1 MTASPKGQARGLI
14 SQVTGQAGQP
24 APRVFMPACPAQ
36 SKPTPLHALHAK
48 WNARLVDFAGWHLP
62 LSYPSGTLAEHQA
75 TREGATLFDVS
86 HMAQLV
92 LRGERA
98 AEALARILPA
108 DILGLAPGQSKYTVM
123 LNHDGGAID
132 DLIVTNDGPRGLFI
146 VANAARR
153 QADLAH
159 LRQNLP
165 TDCELEEIT
174 DHALIAVQGPQAAK
188 SLAPLLPQAGELPFM
203 QAAWQSLPNATE
215 VRVSRSG
222 YTGEDGFEIALP
234 AEAAAGFCRTLVQDH
249 GVLPAGLGAR
259 DTLRIEAALCLYGH
273 ELGEDFSP
281 LEAGLIW
288 TIPKAR
294 RESADYIGGD
304 ALRRQLS
311 SGPARKLV
319 GIRPEGRGILR
330 AGTAL
335 LSESGAQIGEI
346 SSGVFSPTLQAPIAL
361 GFVSPPE
368 ANIGEALFA
377 EIRGKSFRSRICQT
391 PFVPHRYAASQS

>member
-1 MTASPKGQARGLI
+1 
-14 SQVTGQAGQP
+14 
-24 APRVFMPACPAQ
+24 MPACSAQ

-62 LSYPSGTLAEHQA
+62 LSYPAGTLAEHQA
-75 TREGATLFDVS
+75 AREGAALFDVS

-92 LRGERA
+92 LRGDRA

-108 DILGLAPGQSKYTVM
+108 DISALAAGQSKYSVM

-153 QADLAH
+153 EADLAH

-165 TDCELEEIT
+165 GDCELEEIT

-188 SLAPLLPQAGELPFM
+188 ALAPLLPEAGELRFM
-203 QAAWQSLPNATE
+203 QTAWQRLPDSAAE

-234 AEAAAGFCRTLVQDH
+234 AGQSEAFCRALVQDH
-249 GVLPAGLGAR
+249 GVIPAGLGAR

-294 RESADYIGGD
+294 RESADFIGGE
-304 ALRRQLS
+304 ALRRQLRD
-311 SGPARKLV
+311 GPARKLV

-330 AGTAL
+330 AGTPL
-335 LSESGAQIGEI
+335 LDESGESLGEV

-361 GFVSPPE
+361 GFVSTPA
-368 ANIGEALFA
+368 ANIGAALCA
-377 EIRGKSFRSRICQT
+377 EIRGKTIACRICQT
-391 PFVPHRYAASQS
+391 PFVPHRYAANKP